1 MNHSPRKGE
10 VPSAAKPQPIFG
22 ISLAKTQRSQRMVII
37 IGENILS
44 FPSELCALAPWR
56 EEFPNPRTFDV
67 RNIQAAR
74 YDKHVA
80 VSSWIAIRKYFFASF
95 AFFAVK

>member
-1 MNHSPRKGE
+1 
-10 VPSAAKPQPIFG
+10 
-22 ISLAKTQRSQRMVII
+22 MVKI

-44 FPSELCALAPWR
+44 FPSELSVFAPWR

-74 YDKHVA
+74 YDKHVG
-80 VSSWIAIRKYFFASF
+80 VSFRIAIAIQ
-95 AFFAVK
+95 